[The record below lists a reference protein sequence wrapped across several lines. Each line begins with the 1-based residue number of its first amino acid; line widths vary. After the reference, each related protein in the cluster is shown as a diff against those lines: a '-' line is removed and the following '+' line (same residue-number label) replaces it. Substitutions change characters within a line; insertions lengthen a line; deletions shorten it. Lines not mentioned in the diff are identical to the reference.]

1 MKIATIGTFQVGKST
16 LVNCLIN
23 YCIAGVGIGVPTT
36 HTLNYY
42 QNGYSPGVEYYDVNG
57 SCLAKFSWKNMSC
70 QTQIPDN
77 TVRIIYE
84 LPRGNNNL
92 KNNILIDTPGLD
104 SAGKDASW
112 DTIHTSDIIKDHSID
127 LLILVVPNKQ
137 LDTPIKN
144 NVLPRIK
151 EVRKKLIVLMNCN
164 QNDPDPNSD
173 QNQKTAML
181 IDEELRLS
189 GIKHCSVSMDGK
201 SKVLSCNFAWWW
213 IAQQKKIGDDFGD
226 QQTKMIFQERSQQI
240 KNYFSIILRQ
250 AVPSDALLEQKSNL
264 SQVFSFLNNV
274 ELRKNL
280 WQKDEPDTVK
290 TIKDILKDEEDFDD
304 LAEIFSEF
312 DF

>member
-1 MKIATIGTFQVGKST
+1 MKIAIIGTFQVGKST
-16 LVNCLIN
+16 LVNCLIEDA
-23 YCIAGVGIGVPTT
+23 IAGVGIGVPTT

-42 QNGYSPGVEYYDVNG
+42 KNSISPGILCRDING
-57 SCLAKFSWKNMSC
+57 VCLYKSTWDNMS
-70 QTQIPDN
+70 QKISIPHG
-77 TVRIIYE
+77 TVRIMYD
-84 LPRGNNNL
+84 LPKRSNL
-92 KNNILIDTPGLD
+92 LQNNIFIDTPGLD
-104 SAGKDASW
+104 STGKDASW
-112 DTIHTSDIIKDHSID
+112 DTIHTSDIIKDNSVD
-127 LLILVVPNKQ
+127 LLILVVANTQ
-137 LDTPIKN
+137 LETSIKN
-144 NVLPRIK
+144 AVLPLIK
-151 EVRKKLIVLMNCN
+151 ESRKKTIVLMNCN
-164 QNDPDPNSD
+164 QNNPDPLSD
-173 QNQKTAML
+173 QNQKTAMQ

-280 WQKDEPDTVK
+280 WQKDEPDTV
-290 TIKDILKDEEDFDD
+290 DMN
-304 LAEIFSEF
+304 
-312 DF
+312 